1 MSATLVDS
9 NIILDIL
16 KKDDDWKLWSGR
28 QVLSFGNAGALLIN
42 PIVYAEIAVAFETTQ
57 DLASML
63 EDLGIELAELPWE
76 AAFFAGQTHAQYRR
90 NGGARH
96 RTLPDFM
103 IGAHAKVKKLR
114 LLTRDVQPYRTY
126 FPTLELIAPDTHP

>member
-28 QVLSFGNAGALLIN
+28 QILSFGNAGDILIN
-42 PIVYAEIAVAFETTQ
+42 PIIYAEIAVAFDTTQ
-57 DLASML
+57 NLATML

-76 AAFFAGQTHAQYRR
+76 AAFLAGHTHAHYRR
-90 NGGARH
+90 NGGARL

-103 IGAHAKVKKLR
+103 IGSHAKVNDLK

-126 FPTLELIAPDTHP
+126 FSDIELIAPDTHP

>member
-16 KKDDDWKLWSGR
+16 RNDNVWKVWSVR
-28 QVLSFGNAGALLIN
+28 QILFCGNQGELFIN
-42 PIVYAEIAVAFETTQ
+42 PIIYAEIAVAFEAPR
-57 DLASML
+57 DLATLL
-63 EDLGIELAELPWE
+63 EELEIGLADLPWG
-76 AAFFAGQTHAQYRR
+76 AAFLAGHTHAKYRR
-90 NGGARH
+90 NGGPRL

-103 IGAHAKVKKLR
+103 IGSHAKVKDLK

-126 FPTLELIAPDTHP
+126 FPQLDIIAPDTHP

>member
-16 KKDDDWKLWSGR
+16 KKDDDWGLWSGR
-28 QVLSFGNAGALLIN
+28 QVLTFGNAGDLLIN
-42 PIVYAEIAVAFETTQ
+42 QIIYAEIAVAFETTQ
-57 DLASML
+57 DLASMI

-76 AAFFAGQTHAQYRR
+76 AAFVAGHTHAHYRR
-90 NGGARH
+90 NGGARL
-96 RTLPDFM
+96 RTLPDFI
-103 IGAHAKVKKLR
+103 IGSHAKVKSLK

-126 FPTLELIAPDTHP
+126 FSELELIAPDTHP